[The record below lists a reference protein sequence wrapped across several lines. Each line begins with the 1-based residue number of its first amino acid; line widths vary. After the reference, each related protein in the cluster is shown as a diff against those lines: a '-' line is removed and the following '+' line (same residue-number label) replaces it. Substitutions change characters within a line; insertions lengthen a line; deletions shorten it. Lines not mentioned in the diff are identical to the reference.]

1 MQPHRLFVGNSRAP
15 VLMLDEA
22 GPDPDSIVEL
32 AAQLAPFPG
41 AANNYPGLRR
51 ILGPGDTAAWN
62 YVIALLQAAA
72 PYVGGAFDVDGFDL
86 VEASFSMVTTP
97 PSRLPSVQLIP
108 HFDAVEDD
116 LFALLHYL
124 TPCDGTAFY
133 RHAPSGLELVTPDT
147 VDSFVADARRAAQA
161 AAPAY
166 ISSDMLGFE
175 RIGHVEGLQRRLVAY
190 PGRLL
195 HSGIIGNGFSFSSD
209 PRMGRL
215 TTNIFVRA
223 HQPDQKPDKD
233 LR

>member
-1 MQPHRLFVGNSRAP
+1 MQPHRLFVGQCRTP
-15 VLMLDEA
+15 VLTLDEA
-22 GPDPDSIVEL
+22 GPDPGKIVEL
-32 AAQLAPFPG
+32 AAQLAPFPA

-51 ILGPGDTAAWN
+51 ILGPGDAAAWD
-62 YVIALLQAAA
+62 YVIALLETAA
-72 PYVGGAFDVDGFDL
+72 PFVGGAFDVDGFDL
-86 VEASFSMVTTP
+86 VEASFSMVTTV
-97 PSRLPSVQLIP
+97 PSRLTAVQRIP

-147 VDSFVADARRAAQA
+147 VDIFVADARRAAQA
-161 AAPAY
+161 ASPAY
-166 ISSDMLGFE
+166 IASDMLGFE
-175 RIGHVEGLQRRLVAY
+175 RIGHVDGQRGRLVAY

-195 HSGIIGNGFSFSSD
+195 HSGIIGDGFSFSSD

-223 HQPDQKPDKD
+223 HRPDQKPD
-233 LR
+233 RG